1 MTFLVDDAPPYCVC
15 LLFEDS
21 SPFGLILAIISLRVC
36 VWAQSYPSSTSLPL
50 RTQSIDSQVR
60 SLFFPLFLLARA
72 GVCIRSLYV
81 ATRVEQINLKYKKVY
96 EGEIRKGVEK
106 KSCLRCRP
114 RSLKQNFPRFHF
126 DCFLSLRYDTLP
138 TYIVHAS

>member
-60 SLFFPLFLLARA
+60 SLFFPPLSARSR
-72 GVCIRSLYV
+72 GRVCTFS
-81 ATRVEQINLKYKKVY
+81 
-96 EGEIRKGVEK
+96 
-106 KSCLRCRP
+106 LRCNKSRTD
-114 RSLKQNFPRFHF
+114 QFE
-126 DCFLSLRYDTLP
+126 
-138 TYIVHAS
+138 I

>member
-1 MTFLVDDAPPYCVC
+1 MTFLVDDAPPYCVY

-60 SLFFPLFLLARA
+60 SLFFFPLFLLARA
-72 GVCIRSLYV
+72 GVCV
-81 ATRVEQINLKYKKVY
+81 
-96 EGEIRKGVEK
+96 
-106 KSCLRCRP
+106 CM
-114 RSLKQNFPRFHF
+114 F
-126 DCFLSLRYDTLP
+126 SLRRNKSRTDQFE
-138 TYIVHAS
+138 I

>member
-60 SLFFPLFLLARA
+60 SLFFSPSFYSLARA
-72 GVCIRSLYV
+72 CVCVCSLYV
-81 ATRVEQINLKYKKVY
+81 ATRVEQINLKYKKMT
-96 EGEIRKGVEK
+96 REK
-106 KSCLRCRP
+106 
-114 RSLKQNFPRFHF
+114 
-126 DCFLSLRYDTLP
+126 
-138 TYIVHAS
+138 